1 VEVPET
7 SELSA
12 VDKSEVD
19 EKLDDKGDVPVRL
32 IVDVSADV
40 ASVTRVDVAPEV

>member
-19 EKLDDKGDVPVRL
+19 GKLDDKGDVPVRL
-32 IVDVSADV
+32 ILELELPAG
-40 ASVTRVDVAPEV
+40 